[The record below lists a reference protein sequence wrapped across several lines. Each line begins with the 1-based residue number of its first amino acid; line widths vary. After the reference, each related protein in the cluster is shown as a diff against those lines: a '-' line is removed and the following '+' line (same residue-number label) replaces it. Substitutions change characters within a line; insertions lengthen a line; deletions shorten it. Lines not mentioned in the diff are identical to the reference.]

1 MRQARLWEISQ
12 QQSYFYTSYVSDEYV
27 DFHKREA
34 IRQHKEAQ
42 FSGFESS
49 RYLEGEVGADPNLT
63 IDMNLEQDQANTEQF
78 RTMFSIVKRGIPKK
92 FRFKIWFQM
101 LNCDKILTALK
112 AKIKHDDV
120 YEHFMR

>member
-1 MRQARLWEISQ
+1 M
-12 QQSYFYTSYVSDEYV
+12 

-63 IDMNLEQDQANTEQF
+63 IDMNLEQDQANTE
-78 RTMFSIVKRGIPKK
+78 
-92 FRFKIWFQM
+92 
-101 LNCDKILTALK
+101 
-112 AKIKHDDV
+112 
-120 YEHFMR
+120 